1 MGEMTVA
8 SYFTAVGDTV
18 TGLITGSVNVFTAL
32 WASGA
37 PGQVVCSLGIA
48 GIVIGFG
55 MSVFRIGKLRR
66 SR

>member
-1 MGEMTVA
+1 MGEMTIA
-8 SYFTAVGDTV
+8 SYFTAVGETV
-18 TGLITGSVNVFTAL
+18 TGLITGAVNVFTAL

-37 PGQVVCSLGIA
+37 PGQVICSLGIA

-55 MSVFRIGKLRR
+55 TGIFRIGKLRR